1 MIGWL
6 VERMSTEWEVSGLQC
21 RRILGGRKL
30 LLYVRIVVTAIFD
43 FMTEEDWGE

>member
-6 VERMSTEWEVSGLQC
+6 VERMSTEREVSSLQC